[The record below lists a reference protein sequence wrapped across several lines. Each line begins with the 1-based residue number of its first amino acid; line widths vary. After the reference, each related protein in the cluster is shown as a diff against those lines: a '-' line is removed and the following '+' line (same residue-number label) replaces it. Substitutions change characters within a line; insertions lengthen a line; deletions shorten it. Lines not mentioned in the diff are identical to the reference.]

1 MGSLLVYGDSVVLVR
16 RAQDG
21 TTSRTNAIVLASIV
35 RVPLN
40 LDRKPIKDAKPIE
53 HLDVA
58 FPELSLAPNGQGLKT
73 RNLEEIFR
81 LAYDVTPFEE
91 GKWIGFEVPA
101 VAEAPELVDGQI
113 VPLVQLVDLSTEVS
127 KFDPSLEVSPDA
139 VVPSATIAL
148 AKVIEILNQKPETA
162 PPQPEAASEAQ
173 PEAGNQHGGQETANQ
188 G

>member
-21 TTSRTNAIVLASIV
+21 TTSRTNAIVLASTV

-101 VAEAPELVDGQI
+101 VAEAPELVDGQV
-113 VPLVQLVDLSTEVS
+113 VPLAQLVDLSNEVS
-127 KFDPSLEVSPDA
+127 KFDPALEVSPDA
-139 VVPSATIAL
+139 VVTSATSAL
-148 AKVIEILNQKPETA
+148 SRACGILETYT
-162 PPQPEAASEAQ
+162 EAAAHATKQEPASEG
-173 PEAGNQHGGQETANQ
+173 GNQQGGQETANQ
-188 G
+188 R